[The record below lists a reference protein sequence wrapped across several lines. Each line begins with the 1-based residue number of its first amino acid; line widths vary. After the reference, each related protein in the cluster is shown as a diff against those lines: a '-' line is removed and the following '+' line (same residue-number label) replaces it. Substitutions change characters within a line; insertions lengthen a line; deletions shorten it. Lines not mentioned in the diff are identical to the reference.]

1 MVAGA
6 GLAGFRTAEILRE
19 RGFAGPITLIG
30 AESRPP
36 YDRPP
41 LSKKVLTE
49 PDLDP
54 SLKAD
59 FAALGVDFRPEEAAT
74 GLDDE
79 AALVTTRGT
88 YPFDHLVL
96 ATGALPVAL
105 PGDGRQ
111 RFLRTYDDAL
121 ALRDLLRPGLRLAIV
136 GAGWI
141 GAELATAAVAH
152 GSQVTVVEAGPAPL
166 AAAIG
171 APVGA
176 QTARWYADA
185 GVDLRVAA
193 AVEAVQPGGLALAGG
208 EWIAADEIV
217 TAVGVRPATRWLEG
231 SGVRLENGV
240 AVDAGLRS
248 SRPGVYAVGDCAA
261 FESRRFGRR
270 LRFEHWDVALHAP
283 EVVAAN
289 VLGGD
294 EAYDPVPYFWSE
306 QFGRMMQYV
315 GYHGGAESLVW
326 RGDPAEPTWAACWLA
341 ARTAGRD
348 ADRRPPPRPAPGPP
362 PHRLRRPGRRR
373 PPHRPR
379 RPRQGRGPLT
389 GPGRSARC
397 RQVLHLLL
405 GDVEP
410 DSFVDRGHGT
420 DRDGDFPPAP
430 QMPLLEHHMGHLLV
444 VRIDD
449 ESQHLPDFAVGGMDM
464 LAGTQL
470 CLAHRDDVVLDR
482 ARMVSQAGADGRAGG
497 RTADSH
503 AADVT
508 EALDRLRVAV
518 SAAVLVA
525 FRQVDFLRGLEL
537 LEFREGT
544 AQADVVGRHVDQ
556 LDRDEPVG
564 P

>member
-1 MVAGA
+1 MVVGA
-6 GLAGFRTAEILRE
+6 GLAGLRTTEQLRA
-19 RGFAGPITLIG
+19 RGFVGPITLIG
-30 AESRPP
+30 TESRPP

-49 PDLDP
+49 SDLDP

-59 FAALGVDFRPEEAAT
+59 FGTLGVDFRPGEAAT
-74 GLDDE
+74 GLGDE
-79 AALVTTRGT
+79 AAVVTTRGT

-105 PGDGRQ
+105 PGEGRQ

-152 GSQVTVVEAGPAPL
+152 GSQVTVVEAGPTPL

-171 APVGA
+171 PPLGA

-185 GVDLRVAA
+185 GVDLRVAV

-208 EWIAADEIV
+208 GWIAADEIV
-217 TAVGVRPATRWLEG
+217 TAVGVRPATKWLEG

-315 GYHGGAESLVW
+315 GYHGGAESMLW

-341 ARTAGRD
+341 AGAGRD

-362 PHRLRRPGRRR
+362 PHHLRRPGRRR
-373 PPHRPR
+373 APR
-379 RPRQGRGPLT
+379 RPRHPRQGRRRGPLT
-389 GPGRSARC
+389 GPGRSVRW
-397 RQVLHLLL
+397 RQILHLLL
-405 GDVEP
+405 GEVEP

-420 DRDGDFPPAP
+420 HRDGDFLMAP
-430 QMPLLEHHMGHLLV
+430 QMPLLEQHMGHLLV

-449 ESQHLPDFAVGGMDM
+449 ESQHLPDFAVDGMDT

-470 CLAHRDDVVLDR
+470 CLAHRDDVLRDR
-482 ARMVSQAGADGRAGG
+482 AHMVSQAGADAHAGG
-497 RTADSH
+497 
-503 AADVT
+503 
-508 EALDRLRVAV
+508 
-518 SAAVLVA
+518 
-525 FRQVDFLRGLEL
+525 
-537 LEFREGT
+537 
-544 AQADVVGRHVDQ
+544 
-556 LDRDEPVG
+556 
-564 P
+564 

>member
-1 MVAGA
+1 MTDSGRVVVVGA
-6 GLAGFRTAEILRE
+6 GLAGWRTAEELRA
-19 RGFAGPITLIG
+19 RGFDGPITLIG
-30 AESRPP
+30 AEPRPP

-59 FAALGVDFRPEEAAT
+59 FAAFGVDFRPEEAAT
-74 GLDDE
+74 SLADE
-79 AALVTTRGT
+79 AALITSRGT

-105 PGDGRQ
+105 PGEGRQ

-121 ALRDLLRPGLRLAIV
+121 ALRGLLRPGLRLAIV

-141 GAELATAAVAH
+141 GAELATAARAH

-185 GVDLRVAA
+185 GVDLRVAV
-193 AVEAVQPGGLALAGG
+193 AVEAVQPGGLALTDGG
-208 EWIAADEIV
+208 WIAADEIV
-217 TAVGVRPATRWLEG
+217 TAVGVRPAIRWLEG

-294 EAYDPVPYFWSE
+294 EVYDPVPYFWSE

-315 GYHGGAESLVW
+315 GYHGDAESLVW
-326 RGDPAEPTWAACWLA
+326 RGDPAEPTWAVCWLSAGRLVAILTVGRPRDLLQARRLIASADPVDVARLTDPAVPVKAAAA
-341 ARTAGRD
+341 AR
-348 ADRRPPPRPAPGPP
+348 
-362 PHRLRRPGRRR
+362 
-373 PPHRPR
+373 
-379 RPRQGRGPLT
+379 
-389 GPGRSARC
+389 
-397 RQVLHLLL
+397 
-405 GDVEP
+405 
-410 DSFVDRGHGT
+410 
-420 DRDGDFPPAP
+420 
-430 QMPLLEHHMGHLLV
+430 
-444 VRIDD
+444 
-449 ESQHLPDFAVGGMDM
+449 
-464 LAGTQL
+464 
-470 CLAHRDDVVLDR
+470 
-482 ARMVSQAGADGRAGG
+482 
-497 RTADSH
+497 
-503 AADVT
+503 
-508 EALDRLRVAV
+508 
-518 SAAVLVA
+518 
-525 FRQVDFLRGLEL
+525 
-537 LEFREGT
+537 
-544 AQADVVGRHVDQ
+544 
-556 LDRDEPVG
+556 
-564 P
+564 